1 MVQWVKGP
9 GLATAAAWVRSLAE
23 ELPYIVSEAKK
34 KKKKKKKILVL
45 TMKRE
50 GVCAKVTMYNCVV
63 MHLYKIIYVM
73 CLVVGFLSG
82 KEHQVCGRL
91 IEMNFDK

>member
-34 KKKKKKKILVL
+34 KKKKKKK
-45 TMKRE
+45 
-50 GVCAKVTMYNCVV
+50 
-63 MHLYKIIYVM
+63 KI
-73 CLVVGFLSG
+73 F
-82 KEHQVCGRL
+82 
-91 IEMNFDK
+91 

>member
-34 KKKKKKKILVL
+34 KKKKKKKNSCTDHEERRSLCQSHHVQLCCNASI
-45 TMKRE
+45 
-50 GVCAKVTMYNCVV
+50 
-63 MHLYKIIYVM
+63 
-73 CLVVGFLSG
+73 
-82 KEHQVCGRL
+82 
-91 IEMNFDK
+91 